1 MAGRGDRMVQ
11 ETVQPLADSEQLELM
26 QQLGRIGYW
35 EYDPANDSFMLPPPS
50 LHLLAS
56 MLGTSSHC
64 APLLRELMCDAERH
78 RFRNALEQAVS
89 RRLNLNL
96 ELQLMNL
103 HGDHATIRV
112 KGRPIEQD
120 GKLRFAGTFRDI
132 TSEKSVESEREAVL
146 SQLHAVIGGLPVGVT
161 VFDEDL
167 RLLFWNDHIYDILGL
182 PQGAVYKF
190 VRFEDLIRYPA
201 ERGEYGPG
209 DPAELVRERAD
220 RARRFEA
227 HRFERAARD
236 GRTLR
241 VDGYPFHFGGRVSGF
256 VTTYTDITEQKHSA
270 SQIEHQHQ
278 VLKTLID
285 NFPAG
290 ISLFDSQ
297 LRLVTH
303 NPLFRSLL
311 DFPGSLLD
319 RPVVRFEDLVDFNL
333 SRGEYGDGDPD
344 SIRDGL
350 MARVRDPQHHHV
362 ERTRPDGR
370 VLEIIGAP
378 IPGGG
383 FVTIYSDITERKL
396 AEERIRNQALQ
407 DPLTQLPNRIRLN
420 DLIEQALERT
430 REHGE
435 GFALLFLDL
444 DGFKH
449 VNDSHGHDAGDELLQ
464 QVAERLKR
472 TVRETDAVARL
483 GGDEFVIVLRDI
495 ESAERAQR
503 IAADLI
509 AQITAPFAVRGAELR
524 IGTSIG
530 IAIHPGHGDCRE
542 SLLRAA
548 DEAMYQAKA
557 AGKRTWRMAAPLPE
571 PGPASQ

>member
-1 MAGRGDRMVQ
+1 MVQ
-11 ETVQPLADSEQLELM
+11 ESVQPLANDEQLDLM
-26 QQLGRIGYW
+26 QQLGRVGYW
-35 EYDPANDSFMLPPPS
+35 EYDPARHSFMLPPPS
-50 LHLLAS
+50 LQLLAS
-56 MLGTSSHC
+56 MLGTSPHT
-64 APLLRELMCDAERH
+64 APLLRELMSDAERH

-96 ELQLMNL
+96 ELQLTNL
-103 HGDHATIRV
+103 HGDHGTILV
-112 KGRPIEQD
+112 KGRPIERD
-120 GKLRFAGTFRDI
+120 GVLRFAGIFRDI
-132 TSEKSVESEREAVL
+132 TAEKAVEAEREAVL
-146 SQLHAVIGGLPVGVT
+146 SQLQALVGGLPVGVT

-190 VRFEDLIRYPA
+190 VRFEELIRYPA

-290 ISLFDSQ
+290 ISLFDNQ

-311 DFPGSLLD
+311 DFPDSLLD
-319 RPVVRFEDLVDFNL
+319 RPLVRFEDLAEFNL
-333 SRGEYGDGDPD
+333 ARGEYGTGEPHE
-344 SIRDGL
+344 IMEGL
-350 MARVRDPQHHHV
+350 MARVRDPQHHHM

-383 FVTIYSDITERKL
+383 FVTIYSDITERKH
-396 AEERIRNQALQ
+396 AEERIRNLALQ
-407 DPLTQLPNRIRLN
+407 DPLTHLPNRISLN
-420 DLIEQALERT
+420 DLIEQALQRT
-430 REHGE
+430 LEHGE
-435 GFALLFLDL
+435 CFALLFLDL
-444 DGFKH
+444 DGFKQ
-449 VNDSHGHDAGDELLQ
+449 VNDSCGHDAGDELLQ
-464 QVAERLKR
+464 RVAERLKR
-472 TVRETDAVARL
+472 TVRETDTVARL
-483 GGDEFVIVLRDI
+483 GGDEFVVLLRDI
-495 ESAERAQR
+495 ESSERAQQV
-503 IAADLI
+503 AADII
-509 AQITAPFAVRGAELR
+509 AQITAPFAVRGTELR

-530 IAIHPGHGDCRE
+530 IALHPGHGDSRE

-557 AGKRTWRMAAPLPE
+557 AGKRTWRMAGATP
-571 PGPASQ
+571 

>member
-1 MAGRGDRMVQ
+1 MVQ
-11 ETVQPLADSEQLELM
+11 ESVQPLANDEQLDLM
-26 QQLGRIGYW
+26 QQLGRVGYW
-35 EYDPANDSFMLPPPS
+35 EYDPARHSFMLPPPS
-50 LHLLAS
+50 LQLLAS
-56 MLGTSSHC
+56 MLGTSPHT
-64 APLLRELMCDAERH
+64 APLLRELMSDAERH

-96 ELQLMNL
+96 ELQLTNL
-103 HGDHATIRV
+103 HGDHGTILV
-112 KGRPIEQD
+112 KGRPIERD
-120 GKLRFAGTFRDI
+120 GVLRFAGIFRDI
-132 TSEKSVESEREAVL
+132 TAEKAVEAEREAVL
-146 SQLHAVIGGLPVGVT
+146 SQLHALVGGLPVGVT

-190 VRFEDLIRYPA
+190 VRFEELIRYPA

-290 ISLFDSQ
+290 ISLFDNQ

-311 DFPGSLLD
+311 DFPDSLLD
-319 RPVVRFEDLVDFNL
+319 RPLVRFEDLAEFNL
-333 SRGEYGDGDPD
+333 ARGEYGTGEPRE
-344 SIRDGL
+344 IMEGL
-350 MARVRDPQHHHV
+350 MARVRDPQHHHM

-383 FVTIYSDITERKL
+383 FVTIYSDITERKH
-396 AEERIRNQALQ
+396 AEERIRNLALQ
-407 DPLTQLPNRIRLN
+407 DPLTHLPNRISLN
-420 DLIEQALERT
+420 DLIEQALQRT
-430 REHGE
+430 LEHGE
-435 GFALLFLDL
+435 CFALLFLDL
-444 DGFKH
+444 DGFKQ
-449 VNDSHGHDAGDELLQ
+449 VNDSCGHDAGDELLQ
-464 QVAERLKR
+464 RVAERLKR
-472 TVRETDAVARL
+472 TVRETDTVARL
-483 GGDEFVIVLRDI
+483 GGDEFVVLLRDI
-495 ESAERAQR
+495 ESSERAQQV
-503 IAADLI
+503 AADII
-509 AQITAPFAVRGAELR
+509 AQITAPFAVRGTELR

-530 IAIHPGHGDCRE
+530 IALHPGHGDSRE

-557 AGKRTWRMAAPLPE
+557 AGKRTWRMAGATP
-571 PGPASQ
+571 